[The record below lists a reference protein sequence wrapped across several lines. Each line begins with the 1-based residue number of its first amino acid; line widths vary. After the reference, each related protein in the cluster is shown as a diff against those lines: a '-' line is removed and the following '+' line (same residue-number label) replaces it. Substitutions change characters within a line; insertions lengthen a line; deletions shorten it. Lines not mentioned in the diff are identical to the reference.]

1 MRRSGKILLIL
12 FLNMFVL
19 GLATLGLEFKLAD
32 DRRKAEAK
40 WSEQVRPYYWPSL
53 QTRDGIALGT
63 RFGPLK
69 LVLHPFL
76 SYANLPNQ
84 KTAHFSINNLGFRG
98 REIRKGE
105 KTKKRI
111 VVVGGSTAF
120 GTGLQ
125 SDDETFA
132 QRLEHLLDTE
142 VINAAVVGHA
152 SGQELVSLV
161 MELVDLQ
168 PDLVIA
174 LNGWNDYERPLTSK
188 FRGSNGFA
196 DIEEQLKTLQSVT
209 DESFFMR
216 VSNLYWVL
224 FPNITK
230 QLGSLWL
237 RFFRAGEHTP
247 ETDIEL
253 ASAVYASNVI
263 KMHMISE
270 AFHSKFLCVL
280 QPDRDSQERYRAFR
294 EKAKLQLR
302 QAGSFALDLSE
313 IDEPSIEPGWYMD
326 EMHLNVAGNQAI
338 ATIIANKIVTDGL
351 LR

>member
-1 MRRSGKILLIL
+1 MVILC
-12 FLNMFVL
+12 
-19 GLATLGLEFKLAD
+19 LATLGLEFKLAHD
-32 DRRKAEAK
+32 QRNREAK

-53 QTRDGIALGT
+53 QTRDGVALGT

-84 KTAHFSINNLGFRG
+84 KTPHFSINNLGFRG
-98 REIRKGE
+98 RDIGKGE
-105 KTKKRI
+105 KTKRRI
-111 VVVGGSTAF
+111 IVVGGSTAF

-125 SDDETFA
+125 YDDETFPR
-132 QRLEHLLDTE
+132 RLEDLLNAE

-209 DESFFMR
+209 DESLLTR

-224 FPNITK
+224 FPNISK
-230 QLGSLWL
+230 QLESLWR
-237 RFFRAGEHTP
+237 RFFRGEEQSG
-247 ETDIEL
+247 ETDLAL
-253 ASAVYASNVI
+253 ASEVYATNVI
-263 KMHMISE
+263 KMQRISE
-270 AFHSKFLCVL
+270 AFHSTFLCVL
-280 QPDRDSQERYRAFR
+280 QPDRDSQQRYRAFR
-294 EKAKLQLR
+294 EMAKLHLQK
-302 QAGSFALDLSE
+302 AGIVALDLSE
-313 IDEPSIEPGWYMD
+313 LHEPSIEAGWYMD
-326 EMHLNVAGNQAI
+326 EMHLDAAGNQAM
-338 ATIIANKIVTDGL
+338 AQIIANKTVTDGL